1 MFVVRTVFR
10 NKLQCHDILFFLITL
25 IVCVGPVGPDYVK
38 AQSATATLRGIVVD
52 ENDAVVP
59 AVNVAV
65 INVSRGILRHAM
77 TDESGDF
84 AVPLLPPGSYTV
96 KAEHEGFNTTEI
108 RDVVLNVSDETSLK
122 ITLKVGRVADQTVEV
137 VESTSSVDEA
147 PGVSTVVDR
156 QFVNNLPLNGKSFQS
171 LITLTPG
178 TVLTKS
184 NNGFE
189 QGQFSVNG
197 QRSNANYFTVDGVSA
212 NIAVI
217 ASLAP
222 GQASAGSLPGL
233 ATTGGTNNLV
243 SIDALQEFKV
253 LTSSYAP
260 EFGRTPGAQVSI
272 VTRAGTNDFH
282 GSLFEYFRNDALD
295 ANDWFAN
302 SKRLAKPPLRQ
313 NDFGF
318 VAGGPVVIPGFGEGR
333 GAAFHNGRNH
343 TFFFFSYEGL
353 RLRQPL
359 VGITDVPGLTAR
371 QLAAANNSPAAP
383 YLKAYPLP
391 TGPDRANGFAEFA
404 SSYSNPSTLNA
415 TSIRID
421 HSFNPRFSLFGRYNY
436 APSESLSRAG
446 DGLRSLNSIRTFA
459 NRTQT
464 LTAGATNILTD
475 SAFNELR
482 FNFSNVTGESR
493 SSLDTF
499 GGAIVPA
506 DSLLFPS
513 FVSFSDAFFRLS
525 VTGGRNASIQ
535 AGTNVSNRQRQFNV
549 VDSLS
554 NVMGS
559 HQLKFGVD
567 YRLLFPV
574 IGIRGYA
581 QTITFGNINNAVA
594 SMASSV
600 QVDAQTGPQELR
612 YTNLSVFAQDAWRAH
627 RRLTLTYGVRWEV
640 NPPPTELNGN
650 AAFAVRGI
658 DNIPT
663 MTLAPR
669 GTELY
674 QTTYNNFA
682 PRVGVVYRLMDDPG
696 NELIVR
702 GGAGVFYDLGNA
714 QTANA
719 YGASFP
725 FTASRRFTN
734 TLFPISPLQ
743 ALPPTITTNLPVTS
757 TIIIFDPH
765 LKLPYSYQWNIAL
778 EKSLGAQQSMTATY
792 VAALGRRLL
801 RQDALFNGASNNPSF
816 ASPSL
821 FTRNTANSNYQ
832 ALQIQFQRRLSRGLQ
847 ALISYAWSHSIDI
860 ASNDSTANVPAEV
873 ININQDRGDSDF
885 DVRHSGSA
893 ALTYNIPTNRSM
905 PADYLWQDWAVDSIF
920 TARSSTP
927 VNVYFTT
934 IAPFG
939 IYQLRP
945 NRLAGVPLY
954 IENSAEAGGRR
965 INAAAFAVQTP
976 TVQGSLGRNA
986 VRGFPFWQL
995 DFALRRQFHLSERI
1009 DLQFKAELFN
1019 VFNHPNFGDPR
1030 FEDMSLGT
1038 ASGGQFFSN
1047 AAFGRSTSML
1057 GRSLAS
1063 GGTGTGGLNPL
1074 YQVGGPRSI
1083 QLSLK
1088 AQF

>member
-1 MFVVRTVFR
+1 M
-10 NKLQCHDILFFLITL
+10 
-25 IVCVGPVGPDYVK
+25 
-38 AQSATATLRGIVVD
+38 VVD
-52 ENDAVVP
+52 ENEAVIP

-65 INVSRGILRHAM
+65 INISRGIQRHST
-77 TDESGDF
+77 TDQSGEF
-84 AVPLLPPGSYTV
+84 VVPLLPPGSYTV
-96 KAEHEGFNTTEI
+96 KAEREGFNTTEV
-108 RDVVLNVSDETSLK
+108 RDVVLNVNDQMSVK
-122 ITLKVGRVADQTVEV
+122 ITLKVGRIADQNVEIV
-137 VESTSSVDEA
+137 GSTSALEES

-156 QFVNNLPLNGKSFQS
+156 QFTSNLPLNGNSFQS
-171 LITLTPG
+171 LIGLTPG

-243 SIDALQEFKV
+243 SIDALEEFKV

-272 VTRAGTNDFH
+272 VTRSGTKEFH
-282 GSLFEYFRNDALD
+282 GTVFEYFRNDALD

-302 SKRLAKPPLRQ
+302 SRGLRKPPLRQ

-318 VAGGPVVIPGFGEGR
+318 VLGGPAVLPAFGEGS
-333 GAAFHNGRNH
+333 GRAYYSGREH
-343 TFFFFSYEGL
+343 TFFFLSYEGL

-359 VGITDVPGLTAR
+359 VGITDVPGRLAR
-371 QLAAANNSPAAP
+371 QTAAANNSFTSV
-383 YLKAYPLP
+383 YLNAYPLP

-421 HSFNPRFSLFGRYNY
+421 HIFNSRFTLFGRYNY

-446 DGLRSLNSIRTFA
+446 DGLRSLNSVRAFS

-464 LTAGATNILTD
+464 ITAGATNSLSAT
-475 SAFNELR
+475 AFNELR
-482 FNFSNVTGESR
+482 INFSNVTGNNR

-499 GGAIVPA
+499 GSAAVPA
-506 DSLLFPS
+506 DSFFFPPFAS
-513 FVSFSDAFFRLS
+513 AADAFFRLS
-525 VTGGRNASIQ
+525 ITGGRNASIQ
-535 AGTNVSNRQRQFNV
+535 SGTNVSNRQRQFNV
-549 VDSLS
+549 VDAFSL
-554 NVMGS
+554 VKGS
-559 HQLKFGVD
+559 HQLKFGID
-567 YRLLFPV
+567 YRLLLPV

-581 QTITFGNINNAVA
+581 QTITFANVPNAI
-594 SMASSV
+594 SSLASSA

-612 YTNLSVFAQDAWRAH
+612 YTNLSLFAQDAWRAQ
-627 RRLTLTYGVRWEV
+627 RRLTLTYGVRWEL

-650 AAFAVRGI
+650 SAFAVTGVE
-658 DNIPT
+658 NIPT

-669 GTELY
+669 GTALY

-682 PRVGVVYRLMDDPG
+682 PRVGVVYQLMDEPG
-696 NELIVR
+696 KELIVR
-702 GGAGVFYDLGNA
+702 GGAGLFYDLGNA

-725 FTASRRFTN
+725 FTATRRFTN
-734 TLFPISPLQ
+734 VSLPLSPAQ
-743 ALPPTITTNLPVTS
+743 VLPPAITTNLPVTS
-757 TIIIFDPH
+757 TIVIFDPH
-765 LKLPYSYQWNIAL
+765 LKLPYSIQWNVAL
-778 EKSLGAQQSMTATY
+778 EKALGAHQTITATY
-792 VAALGRRLL
+792 LAALGRRLL
-801 RQDALFNGASNNPSF
+801 RQDSLFNGASNNPAF
-816 ASPSL
+816 ASTSL
-821 FTRNTANSNYQ
+821 FTRNSASSNYQ
-832 ALQIQFQRRLSRGLQ
+832 SLQLQFQRRLSQGLQ
-847 ALISYAWSHSIDI
+847 ALASYTWSHSIDI
-860 ASNDSTANVPAEV
+860 ASNDSSANVPAEV
-873 ININQDRGDSDF
+873 IDIGQDRGDSDF
-885 DVRHSGSA
+885 DVRHAMSA
-893 ALTYNIPTNRSM
+893 AITYDIPYNRSNR
-905 PADYLWQDWAVDSIF
+905 LRSVLGDWAIDSIF
-920 TARSSTP
+920 SARSATP

-939 IYQLRP
+939 VYQLRP
-945 NRLAGVPLY
+945 NLRSDVPLY
-954 IENSAEAGGRR
+954 IHDQAEAGGHR
-965 INAAAFAVQTP
+965 INPAAFVVQTP
-976 TVQGSLGRNA
+976 TSQGTLGRNSL
-986 VRGFPFWQL
+986 RGYSFWQL
-995 DFALRRQFHLSERI
+995 DFALHRGFQLTERI
-1009 DLQFKAELFN
+1009 KLQFRAELFN

-1030 FEDMSLGT
+1030 FEDMSLGLAT
-1038 ASGGQFFSN
+1038 GGQFFPN

-1083 QLSLK
+1083 QLAIK
-1088 AQF
+1088 VQF